1 MSSLGVVPW
10 GRGLWSNNPRPQVGH
25 PKKPPHNRAERSLT
39 MIDFLADNAG
49 TIIISAA
56 LLVILCFAVI
66 SIMKDKKRGSV
77 PAEVIAVAAE

>member
-1 MSSLGVVPW
+1 ML
-10 GRGLWSNNPRPQVGH
+10 
-25 PKKPPHNRAERSLT
+25 
-39 MIDFLADNAG
+39 DFLVNNAG

-77 PAEVIAVAAE
+77 PAEVIAAVAE